1 MSKPAV
7 IAALNSWEKR
17 EFSYGDADCC
27 KFAAHVLTQITGR
40 DYIARFDYENE
51 DEASTLIARHG
62 DLAGLV
68 TYALGVQPSLD
79 YSDGDPVVVR
89 LPIAGDAMGVV
100 LGAVAVCLTRK
111 GLTRIHQRYIVK
123 GWKIC
128 RR

>member
-1 MSKPAV
+1 VIQSV

-17 EFSYGDADCC
+17 EFSYGDSDCC
-27 KFAAHVLTQITGR
+27 KFAAHILTQVTGR
-40 DYIARFDYENE
+40 DYIARFDYANE
-51 DEASTLIARHG
+51 AEAAKLIAHHG

-68 TYALGVQPSLD
+68 TYALDVQPSLD

-89 LPIAGDAMGVV
+89 LPIVGDAMGVT

-111 GLTRIHQRYIVK
+111 GLTRIHQRYIVR

-128 RR
+128 R